1 MTGPPS
7 PPAPHTGP
15 AISAP
20 PPTTPPTPRPRR
32 PWTIL
37 GRLSQAVREQNWFA
51 VALEVV
57 IVIVGVV
64 IGFQVTAW
72 GQERAD
78 QDKEQTYLRQL
89 SRDLAETER
98 LADDLARTMAPLE
111 RAPRRLAQ
119 AYFLPEPPPR
129 DSVVHWAAVAPAYWE
144 ISPVL
149 GTAEAL
155 VSTGDVGLIRD
166 DSLRIAITAY
176 LEKARE
182 NIRGWGAW
190 KDVLLQQTDEYGAT
204 TPVALLF
211 AEWVGPAAL
220 DSLDRADDWMAL
232 VPPGVALPMLD
243 AEALVRDEQVHRL
256 MVRITIV
263 KDNMAINRRE
273 IAQYAAALREQVDAH
288 IER

>member
-1 MTGPPS
+1 MSDAPP
-7 PPAPHTGP
+7 PPA
-15 AISAP
+15 SAP
-20 PPTTPPTPRPRR
+20 PPTSAPAPSPRR
-32 PWTIL
+32 TFFA
-37 GRLSQAVREQNWFA
+37 RLAAAVRRQDWF
-51 VALEVV
+51 VVCLEVG
-57 IVIVGVV
+57 IVVLGVV
-64 IGFQVTAW
+64 IGFQVTSW
-72 GQERAD
+72 GQAQSDRA
-78 QDKEQTYLRQL
+78 KEQTYLRQL

-119 AYFLPEPPPR
+119 AHYLPEPPPR
-129 DSVVHWAAVAPAYWE
+129 DSVIHWAAVAPAYWE

-155 VSTGDVGLIRD
+155 VSTGDIGLIRD

-190 KDVLLQQTDEYGAT
+190 KDVLLRQTDEYGAT

-232 VPPGVALPMLD
+232 APPGVALPALD
-243 AEALVRDEQVHRL
+243 TDALVRDEQVHRL
-256 MVRITIV
+256 MVRITIA

-273 IAQYAAALREQVDAH
+273 IAQYAAALREQVEAELD
-288 IER
+288 R